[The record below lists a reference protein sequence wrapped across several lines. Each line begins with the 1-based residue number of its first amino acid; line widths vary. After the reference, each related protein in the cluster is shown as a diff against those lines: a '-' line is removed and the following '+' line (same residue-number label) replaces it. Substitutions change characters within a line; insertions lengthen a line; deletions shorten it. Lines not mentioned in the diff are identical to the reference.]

1 MLLVSGI
8 VAALAG
14 MLYAGR
20 PQSGRFSWGEGDEL
34 SVIAAVIL
42 GGTSLFGGYGTVIG
56 SVLGA
61 LLVGL
66 INNGLTLMG
75 LQLSQ
80 QEIVRG
86 AIIVLAVALARKGP
100 ST

>member
-1 MLLVSGI
+1 VLLVSGT

-20 PQSGRFSWGEGDEL
+20 LHSGRFQWGEGDEL

-75 LQLSQ
+75 LEFSQ
-80 QEIVRG
+80 QQIVRG
-86 AIIVLAVALARKGP
+86 AIIILAVALARKGP
-100 ST
+100 RT

>member
-1 MLLVSGI
+1 YVLLASST

-20 PQSGRFSWGEGDEL
+20 LQSGRYQWGEGDEL

-42 GGTSLFGGYGTVIG
+42 GGTSLFGGYGTVVG

-75 LQLSQ
+75 LEFSQ
-80 QEIVRG
+80 QQIVRG
-86 AIIVLAVALARKGP
+86 AIIILAVALARKGVR
-100 ST
+100 

>member
-42 GGTSLFGGYGTVIG
+42 GGTSLFGSYGTVIG

-86 AIIVLAVALARKGP
+86 AIIVLAVTLARKGP

>member
-1 MLLVSGI
+1 MLL
-8 VAALAG
+8 
-14 MLYAGR
+14 AGR
-20 PQSGRFSWGEGDEL
+20 FHSGRFSFGEGAEL

-42 GGTSLFGGYGTVIG
+42 GGTSLFGGTGTVVG

-66 INNGLTLMG
+66 INNGLTLFG
-75 LQLSQ
+75 LELSQ

-86 AIIVLAVALARKGP
+86 AIIILAVALARR
-100 ST
+100 